1 MEILK
6 KLSSKFIRSTFLL
19 SYFNASRI
27 CANEPVSA
35 CSGNEVKVKMLF
47 APINPADLNMVQ
59 GSYPTQPPLP
69 AVAGNEGVAQV
80 VEVGPAAKNLKVG
93 DLVLPINQGFGTFII
108 SIPIIF
114 SCPNEN
120 GASSTPQSC
129 TSLYCKTEL
138 Y

>member
-6 KLSSKFIRSTFLL
+6 KLSSKFIRSFLFL
-19 SYFNASRI
+19 FNTSRI

-108 SIPIIF
+108 SILIIF
-114 SCPNEN
+114 SCPDEN
-120 GASSTPQSC
+120 GASAHQN
-129 TSLYCKTEL
+129 LDLIILCKTEL
-138 Y
+138 H